1 MKYIIAVLFAVVL
14 LVPAKEAHAQF
25 TVGGGLQYLDGG
37 AGVAVNFYRV
47 TDNLYK
53 NTRGGGDIGY
63 YFVENGTLLEIA
75 INGQYF
81 FLKKDPI
88 NAYAIAGS
96 TALFY
101 MGEDIADTVSGIL
114 NLGAGAEYKLGFG
127 SAYGEARYMIGGVAL
142 LGINA
147 GVRITL

>member
-1 MKYIIAVLFAVVL
+1 MKYILAVLFAIAL
-14 LVPAKEAHAQF
+14 LIPAKEVQAQW
-25 TVGGGLQYLDGG
+25 TVGGGLQFLEG
-37 AGVAVNFYRV
+37 AGVAVNIYNN

-63 YFVENGTLLEIA
+63 YFVEGGTLFEIA
-75 INGQYF
+75 ANAHYF
-81 FLKKDPI
+81 FLKKEAI
-88 NAYAIAGS
+88 SGYAIVGS

-101 MGEDIADTVSGIL
+101 MGDDIAAVVSGIL
-114 NLGAGAEYKLGFG
+114 NIGAGAEYKLGFG
-127 SAYGEARYMIGGVAL
+127 SAYGEARYLVGAAAI